1 MGSVFP
7 TKSERNQSLLWKI
20 QRIELLS
27 TIMAMDM
34 PTPMSS
40 GTPMTDIITIT
51 AIRMTR
57 KRSKRS

>member
-20 QRIELLS
+20 QRIKFLS

-34 PTPMSS
+34 STPMSS

>member
-20 QRIELLS
+20 QRIEFLS
-27 TIMAMDM
+27 TIMATDM
-34 PTPMSS
+34 STPMSS
-40 GTPMTDIITIT
+40 GIPMTDIIIIT
-51 AIRMTR
+51 AIHMTR

>member
-20 QRIELLS
+20 QRIEFLS

-34 PTPMSS
+34 STPMSS
-40 GTPMTDIITIT
+40 GIPMTDIITIT

>member
-1 MGSVFP
+1 MESVFP
-7 TKSERNQSLLWKI
+7 TKNERNQTLLWKI
-20 QRIELLS
+20 QRIEFLS

-34 PTPMSS
+34 STPMSS